1 MERIASAN
9 DPRVARFV
17 NTTDPH
23 RVESTTHFLVESENV
38 VTRFLASDFACET
51 VLCAEH
57 KVDRIAPLLKPET
70 ELLVADRALVNE
82 IVGFKFHSGVMAIGR
97 RKPPLTIDSLLA
109 ADEAPPHPGP
119 LPRGR
124 GDQTTLLI
132 LPEITDAA
140 NIGALI
146 RTAAAFG
153 CDGIVLG
160 EQCRD
165 PFIRQTIR
173 VSMGTIFFIPLVQ
186 STDIRADL
194 RVLRE
199 KHGVELWATVLDD
212 EAVSLERAERGK
224 RIGLLLGNEGPGL
237 EANIVKLCDRKVTI
251 PMRRGTDSLN
261 VGASCAVF
269 LYHFT
274 RDAS

>member
-1 MERIASAN
+1 MPNESRIRSVD

-38 VTRFLASDFACET
+38 VVRFLASDFECEQ

-57 KVDRIAPLLKPET
+57 KVERIAPLLKPDT
-70 ELLVADRALVNE
+70 ELLIADRRLVNE

-97 RKPPLTIDSLLA
+97 RKAEGRIDELF
-109 ADEAPPHPGP
+109 
-119 LPRGR
+119 RGKSAN
-124 GDQTTLLI
+124 DDVTLLV

-140 NIGALI
+140 NIGAMI

-153 CDGIVLG
+153 CDGVILG
-160 EQCRD
+160 ERCRD

-173 VSMGTIFFIPLVQ
+173 VSMGTIFFIPIIR
-186 STDIRADL
+186 SNDIRADL
-194 RVLRE
+194 VALHER
-199 KHGVELWATVLDD
+199 HGVELWATVLDD
-212 EAVSLERAERGK
+212 DAQLLYQAQRSHRL
-224 RIGLLLGNEGPGL
+224 GLLLGNEGPGL
-237 EANIVKLCDRKVTI
+237 ERDVVELCQRKVTI

-274 RDAS
+274 TPAHTPTPAESV